1 MVISAE
7 EIKKRAY
14 AIKDQITQDRRI
26 LHQMPEIGTDLPQ
39 TSAYIK
45 KRLDEMGIPWKD
57 CGGPLPEKMTDDFV
71 EAGFPRME
79 KETLREWKRKPELPR

>member
-45 KRLDEMGIPWKD
+45 KRLDEMGD
-57 CGGPLPEKMTDDFV
+57 SV
-71 EAGFPRME
+71 ER
-79 KETLREWKRKPELPR
+79 LRRSASG